1 MKTARKLALSIATVM
16 IILTSCNMNRKSDDN
31 STTTQ
36 IIKEKE
42 ENRETQTDKQ
52 DAYKFETYCNSRF
65 GFCIDYPSNKLIP
78 QGESANGDGQIFTSE
93 DEKTRLW
100 VYRDFR
106 DNASIEE
113 EFNIQSAFESDIQ
126 TNKPNRS
133 ITYKKLGSDY
143 YVVSGYNDGK
153 IFYQK
158 TMMTDK
164 GLATSL
170 IEYPESEREYYDKVS
185 ETIFSSFKE

>member
-1 MKTARKLALSIATVM
+1 MKTARKLALSLATVM
-16 IILTSCNMNRKSDDN
+16 IILTSCDMSKKSDND

-36 IIKEKE
+36 ITKE
-42 ENRETQTDKQ
+42 ETTGTQTDKQ
-52 DAYKFETYCNSRF
+52 DAYQFETYCNSRF

-93 DEKTRLW
+93 DEETTLW

-126 TNKPNRS
+126 TNDPNRS

>member
-1 MKTARKLALSIATVM
+1 MKTARKLALSVATVM
-16 IILTSCNMNRKSDDN
+16 IILTSCDMNKKNDDN

-36 IIKEKE
+36 ITKE
-42 ENRETQTDKQ
+42 ENRKTQTDKH
-52 DAYKFETYCNSRF
+52 DAYTFETYCNSRF

-78 QGESANGDGQIFTSE
+78 QDESANGDGQIFTSE
-93 DEKTRLW
+93 DTESTLW

-106 DNASIEE
+106 DNAGIEE
-113 EFNIQSAFESDIQ
+113 EFNIESAFESDIQ
-126 TNKPNRS
+126 TNDPNHS

-143 YVVSGYNDGK
+143 YVVSGYNEGK
-153 IFYQK
+153 IFHQK

-185 ETIFSSFKE
+185 ETIFTSFN

>member
-1 MKTARKLALSIATVM
+1 MKTARKLALSLATVM
-16 IILTSCNMNRKSDDN
+16 IILTSCDMSKKSDDN

-36 IIKEKE
+36 ITKE
-42 ENRETQTDKQ
+42 ENTGTQTDKQ

-65 GFCIDYPSNKLIP
+65 GFCIDYPSNKLNP

-93 DEKTRLW
+93 DEETTLW

-113 EFNIQSAFESDIQ
+113 EFNIESAFESDIQ

-133 ITYKKLGSDY
+133 VTYKKLGSDY
-143 YVVSGYNDGK
+143 YVVSGYIDGK

-158 TMMTDK
+158 TMMTNK

-170 IEYPESEREYYDKVS
+170 IEYPESDREYYDKVS